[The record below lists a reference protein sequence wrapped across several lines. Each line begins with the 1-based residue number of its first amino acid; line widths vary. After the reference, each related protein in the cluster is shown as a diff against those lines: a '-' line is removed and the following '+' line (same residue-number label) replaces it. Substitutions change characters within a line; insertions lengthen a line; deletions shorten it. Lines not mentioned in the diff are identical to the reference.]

1 MDGTIKALKALA
13 LKVCST
19 ATTTELDKLTRVDE
33 IINYIATKFDGGTP
47 AA

>member
-19 ATTTELDKLTRVDE
+19 ATTTDLDKLTRVDE
-33 IINYIATKFDGGTP
+33 ILNYIATKYDGGQT
-47 AA
+47 A

>member
-19 ATTTELDKLTRVDE
+19 ATTTDLDKLTRVDE
-33 IINYIATKFDGGTP
+33 ILNYIATKYDGGK